1 MEDLDVNNIIEIKEI
16 RKLISHKK
24 NLLEIFDE
32 IIQKVNIKINDKDSS
47 LISKVVDCDETMD
60 STDSDSD

>member
-47 LISKVVDCDETMD
+47 LISKVVDVASE
-60 STDSDSD
+60 TDSDSD

>member
-47 LISKVVDCDETMD
+47 LISKVVDVVD